1 METITNENEN
11 LKFEEKNNFPHKAL
25 IILPTKEL
33 CMQIYNEFIVFCK
46 YYTSNTIK
54 TKYLTQGMY
63 NSILNDSEAF
73 FNNNDIIVKL
83 IKFEILNIYSYFE
96 FFLI

>member
-1 METITNENEN
+1 MHNVFLNKLKVETETENEEN
-11 LKFEEKNNFPHKAL
+11 LNIKEKYPHKAL

-54 TKYLTQGMY
+54 TKYLTQGMFD
-63 NSILNDSEAF
+63 SISNDSESF
-73 FNNNDIIVKL
+73 FKNNDIIVR
-83 IKFEILNIYSYFE
+83 
-96 FFLI
+96 

>member
-1 METITNENEN
+1 METEINENEN
-11 LKFEEKNNFPHKAL
+11 EEKDININSEEKYPHKAL

-63 NSILNDSEAF
+63 DSIFNDSEAF
-73 FNNNDIIVKL
+73 FKNNDIIVNKNKNL
-83 IKFEILNIYSYFE
+83 I
-96 FFLI
+96 